1 MLNTLRQRMAKDEEG
16 FTLIELMVVILIIAI
31 LMAIAIPTFLGAQ
44 TRAQDRGA
52 QSNLRNALTGAKTVA
67 TDNSGLF
74 VSTGSTVLTAANLA
88 AAEPSIVFVDAT
100 DPAVNEVSVSVAAG
114 GVSIALVAESA
125 SGTFYC
131 MAATSGGTITKT
143 KATAV
148 AGFAAVYAVGT
159 VGTCTGTAGW

>member
-74 VSTGSTVLTAANLA
+74 VSTGSTVLVEADLF
-88 AAEPSIVFVDAT
+88 AAEPSLTFTDGAMTTSGPVD
-100 DPAVNEVSVSVAAG
+100 VSVAVG
-114 GVSIALVAESA
+114 GTSIALINMSA
-125 SGTFYC
+125 SGKFYC
-131 MAATSGGTITKT
+131 MQASSGGTIVRKT
-143 KATAV
+143 AATYIGV
-148 AGFAAVYAVGT
+148 FAAASPGLCVPGAT
-159 VGTCTGTAGW
+159 TW